1 MKIKLALA
9 ALTLF
14 AALAGCSSG
23 KTNNDTIILV
33 GLSGPLLNNLY
44 AGKLA
49 GVRGEFTLYKFA
61 NDAKGGTTSA
71 CTGACATTW
80 PPLTVTSS
88 AQLIAPSTATKA
100 LGTIARSDIAA
111 GTLQVTYDGYPLYF
125 YLGDTVLGNTNGLS
139 NPNWTLV
146 AK

>member
-1 MKIKLALA
+1 MKIKLAIA
-9 ALTLF
+9 ALALF
-14 AALAGCSSG
+14 TALAGCSSG

-49 GVRGEFTLYKFA
+49 GAKSEFTLYKFA
-61 NDAKGGTTSA
+61 NDTKGGTASA

-88 AQLIAPSTATKA
+88 AQLLAPSTATKA
-100 LGTIARSDIAA
+100 LATITRTD

-125 YLGDTVLGNTNGLS
+125 YSGDQVVGDTKGLS
-139 NPNWTLV
+139 FTDWTLV

>member
-1 MKIKLALA
+1 MKIKPAIAALAL
-9 ALTLF
+9 F
-14 AALAGCSSG
+14 AVLAGCSSS
-23 KTNNDTIILV
+23 KVNNDTIILV
-33 GLSGPLLNNLY
+33 GQSGTLLNNLY

-49 GVRGEFTLYKFA
+49 GAKSEFTLYKFA
-61 NDAKGGTTSA
+61 NDTKGGTTSA

-88 AQLIAPSTATKA
+88 AQLIAPSTAPKA
-100 LGTIARSDIAA
+100 LATITRADIPA

-125 YLGDTVLGNTNGLS
+125 YSGDTALGTTNGLS
-139 NPNWTLV
+139 IPNWTLV